1 MGKIGPH
8 EAGGAFADA
17 STVPGQ
23 INVSGKFPRV
33 VFRGADRHIAGSD
46 RAD

>member
-1 MGKIGPH
+1 MGTVGPH

-23 INVSGKFPRV
+23 INLSGKFPRV
-33 VFRGADRHIAGSD
+33 VFRGVDRPIAGSD
-46 RAD
+46 RTD